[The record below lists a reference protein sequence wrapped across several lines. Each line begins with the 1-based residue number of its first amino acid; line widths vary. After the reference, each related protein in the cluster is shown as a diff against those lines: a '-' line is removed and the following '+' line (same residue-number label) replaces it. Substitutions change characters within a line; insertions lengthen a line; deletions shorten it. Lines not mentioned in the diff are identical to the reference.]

1 MIGRLLR
8 LPFFRLL
15 AVPFVLLILL
25 TLAACG
31 DSPATWAPAAT
42 TAKGAQA
49 AAGTTAAAT
58 TAAAA
63 ATTAAATTLASGSSG
78 TGMASGAAAT
88 PSQAKP
94 LERKIIR
101 NATLTIQVE
110 DMETSL
116 NSLRALATSLGGYLL
131 QENTTS
137 QGAKTSGVMVIQVP
151 AEQYEVALTRIR
163 QLAFKVDRQESS
175 AQDVSDE
182 FVDLQSQIANLKVTE
197 EGLQKLI
204 DKADKLEDII
214 SLQKELTSVRGEIE
228 QRQGRLNFLDNKTA
242 FSTITVNLGL
252 KPAPEAPTPTAAP
265 APTPAPVAEGWQ
277 PEKAIG
283 QSWDASLKLL
293 GGIITIIVQVIV
305 FSWWY
310 LPFLV
315 AGLIILWRSKR
326 MKAKDRD
333 SSQGGFQ

>member
-1 MIGRLLR
+1 MPGRLLR

-15 AVPFVLLILL
+15 AVPFVFLILL

-31 DSPATWAPAAT
+31 DSTATWAPAAT
-42 TAKGAQA
+42 TAKGVQA
-49 AAGTTAAAT
+49 AATTAAAT

-63 ATTAAATTLASGSSG
+63 TTLASGSSA
-78 TGMASGAAAT
+78 TGNTSGAAET
-88 PSQAKP
+88 PSPAKP

-116 NSLRALATSLGGYLL
+116 NQLRALATSLGGYLL

-137 QGAKTSGVMVIQVP
+137 QGAKPSGVMVIQVP
-151 AEQYEVALTRIR
+151 AEQYEVAITRIR
-163 QLAFKVDRQESS
+163 QLAFKVEREESS

-204 DKADKLEDII
+204 DKADKLDDII
-214 SLQKELTSVRGEIE
+214 SLQKELTNVRGEIE

-252 KPAPEAPTPTAAP
+252 KPAPEAP
-265 APTPAPVAEGWQ
+265 APTPAPAPVAEGWQ

-293 GGIITIIVQVIV
+293 GGIITIIVQVLV

-326 MKAKDRD
+326 MKTKDRD
-333 SSQGGFQ
+333 SNQGGFQ